1 MVMFSKDTIKS
12 AYSFL
17 HQKNAVY
24 RESTNP
30 RQRDDIEYAV
40 SSFANMMDRELYGTI
55 SKGKVDFLMDHDTFG
70 ADLDEAVSR
79 MESML

>member
-1 MVMFSKDTIKS
+1 MVMLCKDNVKS

-24 RESTNP
+24 RESSSP
-30 RQRDDIEYAV
+30 AQKDDIEYAV

-55 SKGKVDFLMDHDTFG
+55 SKGKSGFLMEH
-70 ADLDEAVSR
+70 ADFAVDLASAVSR
-79 MESML
+79 LERML